1 MKVRKVSLTNQ
12 ILLVNIVV
20 LLITTI
26 ILGMASVSQSKKSI
40 SKLLND
46 RILDI
51 ARSGAAIVDG
61 DVLQTLTAEDK
72 DTEAYQSELNKL
84 AIFRDNTEIEYIY
97 AIKAV
102 DDKNFVFTID
112 TALEDPAEFGQ
123 EIEYTD
129 ALYNASKGTADYDRI
144 ALEDEWG
151 RHYSAYAPVFNSQ
164 KEVVGIV
171 GVDLGAQWFDLQ
183 IKKHITKIVICS
195 IVIMVISVI
204 AILFIISKIKKGFV
218 TLNDKLDDIADG
230 SGDLSKEIVLES
242 GDEFEV
248 LAGKMNIFIRQIR
261 EIISGVKTSVNGSV
275 ASTDELTVI
284 ADKAAQT
291 MSKLSQAISGVSEG
305 AMQQATDVT
314 DASNNVADIVERLA
328 GVNETIDYAEE
339 CTRNMSNNSASVSES
354 FDILIKAI
362 RDSMEELG
370 QVTAEMSQVGASVD
384 MVIEAADVINDIAS
398 ETNLLS
404 LNASIEAARAGEAGK
419 GFAVVADEIGS
430 LAYQSN
436 DSAADIKKIMDELKG
451 QTTKAIKLVNQ
462 LNAAMAAQE
471 KSSKNSRE
479 FLKKLFEDINNTKEN
494 FDTIRSE
501 VISIRSAC
509 DVMNSTIES
518 LSAISE
524 ENASSAELTAGS
536 VKDIS
541 NIIDDVAKKA
551 DNIRGLS
558 GDLGS
563 IVGNYNT

>member
-12 ILLVNIVV
+12 ILIVNIVV

-26 ILGMASVSQSKKSI
+26 ILGMTSVSQSKKSI
-40 SKLLND
+40 SKLLHD

-144 ALEDEWG
+144 AYEDEWG

-171 GVDLGAQWFDLQ
+171 GVDFGAQWFDLQ
-183 IKKHITKIVICS
+183 IKKQITKIVICS
-195 IVIMVISVI
+195 IVIMIISVI

-291 MSKLSQAISGVSEG
+291 MSKLSRAISGVSEG

-328 GVNETIDYAEE
+328 GVNETLDYAEE
-339 CTRNMSNNSASVSES
+339 CTRNMSDNSAEVSES
-354 FDILIKAI
+354 FDVLIKAI
-362 RDSMEELG
+362 RDSMEELK
-370 QVTAEMSQVGASVD
+370 QVTKEMSQVGASVD
-384 MVIEAADVINDIAS
+384 TVIEAADVINDIAS
-398 ETNLLS
+398 QTNLLS

-419 GFAVVADEIGS
+419 GFAVVAGEIGT

-451 QTTKAIKLVNQ
+451 QTTKAIKLVDQ
-462 LNAAMAAQE
+462 LNSVMAAQE
-471 KSSKNSRE
+471 KSSNKSRE
-479 FLKKLFEDINNTKEN
+479 YLKKLFEDINSTKAN
-494 FDTIRSE
+494 FDIIRNE
-501 VISIRSAC
+501 VTSIKGAC

-518 LSAISE
+518 LSSISE

-536 VKDIS
+536 VKDITD
-541 NIIDDVAKKA
+541 IIDDVAKKA

-558 GDLGS
+558 GDLGT
-563 IVGNYNT
+563 IVGSYNT